1 MNKNGFTLIEILV
14 TILIF
19 SFASLAIIMTITSTM
34 HENVKSNT
42 VLNRANLMEKAMEE
56 VQGYSKLSF
65 PDGSMGYDSLLN
77 KSIGEQIY
85 EDSQAA
91 YKIFATIDSF
101 VPNVASSN
109 NYIVIKLHF
118 LSGGSNS
125 DSSTMCFK
133 LSKFK

>member
-65 PDGSMGYDSLLN
+65 PDGSMGYDSLL
-77 KSIGEQIY
+77 
-85 EDSQAA
+85 
-91 YKIFATIDSF
+91 
-101 VPNVASSN
+101 
-109 NYIVIKLHF
+109 
-118 LSGGSNS
+118 
-125 DSSTMCFK
+125 
-133 LSKFK
+133 